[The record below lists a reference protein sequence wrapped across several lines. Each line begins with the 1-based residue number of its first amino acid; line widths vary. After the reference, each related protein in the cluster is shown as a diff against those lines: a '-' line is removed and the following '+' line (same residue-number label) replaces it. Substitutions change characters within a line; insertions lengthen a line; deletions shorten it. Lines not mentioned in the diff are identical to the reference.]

1 LGLVFGVLSETPAAF
16 CHDTHHDTHRTQPAP
31 QNANDL
37 IGSLLQRDPTVR
49 LCDPAR
55 LKAHPF
61 FASLDWA
68 KLADLA
74 VTPPYIPPVVRSPP
88 HLFIYVHLYLLYYHT
103 NMFPILLC
111 PNGEQK
117 DETSVEMIDPLFTTE
132 AAAANTPT
140 GLNKS
145 LHTQAHIQDF
155 TYISTPAI
163 ISQSTTDQ

>member
-1 LGLVFGVLSETPAAF
+1 
-16 CHDTHHDTHRTQPAP
+16 
-31 QNANDL
+31 
-37 IGSLLQRDPTVR
+37 
-49 LCDPAR
+49 
-55 LKAHPF
+55 
-61 FASLDWA
+61 
-68 KLADLA
+68 
-74 VTPPYIPPVVRSPP
+74 
-88 HLFIYVHLYLLYYHT
+88 
-103 NMFPILLC
+103 MC